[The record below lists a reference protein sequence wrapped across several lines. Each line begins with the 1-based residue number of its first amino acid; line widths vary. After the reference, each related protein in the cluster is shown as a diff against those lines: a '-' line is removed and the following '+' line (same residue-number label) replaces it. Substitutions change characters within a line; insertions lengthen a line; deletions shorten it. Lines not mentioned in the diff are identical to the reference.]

1 MNRDSFLRHI
11 ENSRDCEQDRLNMAV
26 NRGLRRARS
35 DRFDT
40 KKLLKLAAACVFT
53 FTMCLTVNL
62 QPLKT
67 AVNEYYRN
75 WNKIPPG
82 SAEVLDGYIKD
93 IADNVMKYL
102 GGE

>member
-11 ENSRDCEQDRLNMAV
+11 ENSRDCEQDRLDMAV
-26 NRGLRRARS
+26 NRGLRRAKS

-40 KKLLKLAAACVFT
+40 KKLLMLAAASVFT
-53 FTMCLTVNL
+53 FAMCFTVNL
-62 QPLKT
+62 PPFKM
-67 AVNEYYRN
+67 AVDEYYRN